1 MSNEYENLA
10 KIILATPQG
19 TKIISTIEKFSAFA
33 ATKEG
38 EELITL
44 VATGGADAIKNS
56 AVAALNGEGDKAK
69 TIITTLLSSQEG
81 ATLAAKIIEILR

>member
-10 KIILATPQG
+10 KIILSTPQG
-19 TKIISTIEKFSAFA
+19 TKIINTIEKFSAFA
-33 ATKEG
+33 STKEG
-38 EELITL
+38 VEIITL
-44 VATGGADAIKNS
+44 VASGGADVLKQS
-56 AVAALNGEGDKAK
+56 AQAALNTEGDKAK